1 MIKLRDPN
9 RGIGRQ
15 PYFEV
20 VRKTGN
26 HNSEIYTRT
35 ERMPRVMKNA
45 FVKFIANTDP
55 NKPAFRF
62 ADFEVPEV
70 KEQEQPEKANRNDSF
85 KLD

>member
-1 MIKLRDPN
+1 MIKLRNPN
-9 RGIGRQ
+9 RAMGGN

-20 VRKTGN
+20 VRKIGD
-26 HNSEIYTRT
+26 HNSEMYIRT
-35 ERMPRVMKNA
+35 DRMPKAMREA